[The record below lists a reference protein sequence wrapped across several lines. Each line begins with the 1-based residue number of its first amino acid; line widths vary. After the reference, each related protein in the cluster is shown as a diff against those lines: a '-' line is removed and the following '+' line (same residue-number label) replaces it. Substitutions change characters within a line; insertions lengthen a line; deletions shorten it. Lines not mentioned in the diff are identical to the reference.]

1 LSHPLAA
8 KREASLFILDDEGV
22 FFFAPRR
29 ELYVFNT
36 AATFLWCCVE
46 EAFSADET
54 VELYCDRFAAPR
66 ADAERQI
73 ADLLNG
79 WWSLGYIDPPGI
91 EPATDISLTTALG
104 RLLANPSLRTQFASS
119 PADTARMLR
128 LRDVDAEAF
137 LALNPQQ
144 IEAQALACQPRRER
158 QEDIARGIPTLFS
171 AVVEGRE
178 RLSQYAARCRVSTLA
193 VPVFERHYRILGT
206 HFGLRFSSREQLDTI
221 HPALAQ
227 MAIATPTQTHV
238 WLDLAEGENGH
249 VIVDGA
255 LPLDV
260 ARGITDLAP
269 RVKNLLR
276 QIALDRE
283 AFFVE
288 LHAGVV
294 SDGAHCIVLP
304 AAPGSGKTTLTAGL
318 VHSGFDYF
326 SDEVALLDEETLSL
340 RPVPLGLGIKPGAVD
355 VLADRFPVLRDLQVH
370 SREDGRQVR
379 YLCLTPDQ
387 VAPHDAKRDARWLI
401 FPRFA
406 PEATTKLLPIGRPTA
421 LRRLMHE
428 CLVLPKLL
436 DEPRVE
442 KLVQWMR
449 RLDCYELPMSSLD
462 EAVGC
467 VRQVCRRAA

>member
-1 LSHPLAA
+1 MSHPLAA
-8 KREASLFILDDEGV
+8 TDASLFILDDEGV
-22 FFFAPRR
+22 FFFAPRQ

-46 EAFSADET
+46 EGFSVEET
-54 VELYCDRFAAPR
+54 VDLYCDRFGVSLPEAKVR
-66 ADAERQI
+66 I
-73 ADLLNG
+73 ADLLNS
-79 WWSLGYIDPPGI
+79 WWGLGYIGHPGI
-91 EPATDISLTTALG
+91 APATEISLTTALG

-119 PADTARMLR
+119 PADTTRMLR
-128 LRDVDAEAF
+128 VREADTEAF

-144 IEAQALACQPRRER
+144 LEAQALACRPRRER
-158 QEDIARGIPTLFS
+158 QEDIALGMPTLFS
-171 AVVEGRE
+171 AVADGRG
-178 RLSQYAARCRVSTLA
+178 RLSEYAARCRVSTLGM
-193 VPVFERHYRILGT
+193 PVLVRHYRLLGT
-206 HFGLRFSSREQLDTI
+206 HFGLRYSSRAQVDSV

-238 WLDLAEGENGH
+238 WLDIAEGDDGQ
-249 VIVDGA
+249 VIMDGA
-255 LPLDV
+255 LPLDI
-260 ARGITDLAP
+260 ARGLTDLAP

-276 QIALDRE
+276 KLALDRE

-294 SDGAHCIVLP
+294 SDGTHCVVLP

-326 SDEVALLDEETLSL
+326 SDEIALLDEATLSL

-379 YLCLTPDQ
+379 YLSLTPDQ
-387 VAPHDAKRDARWLI
+387 VAPHDAKRHARWLI

-406 PEATTKLLPIGRPTA
+406 PHAKTRLTPIGRPDA

-428 CLVLPKLL
+428 CLVLPNLL
-436 DEPRVE
+436 DEARVE

-462 EAVGC
+462 EAVDC
-467 VRQVCRRAA
+467 IRQACRRAP